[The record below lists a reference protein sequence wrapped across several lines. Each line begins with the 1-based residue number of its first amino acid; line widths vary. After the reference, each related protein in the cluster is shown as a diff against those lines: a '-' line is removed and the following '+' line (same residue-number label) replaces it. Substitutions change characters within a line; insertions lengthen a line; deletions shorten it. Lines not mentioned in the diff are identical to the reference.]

1 MKHQYSTMSG
11 RLSFPK
17 DDVLR
22 MAHTERE
29 RERERERAPAQN
41 NKEAK
46 LEQLKLSKTGPST

>member
-1 MKHQYSTMSG
+1 MSG

-22 MAHTERE
+22 TAHI
-29 RERERERAPAQN
+29 ERERATAQN